1 MNELNPVALDQPAL
15 QHTVPPAGPGR
26 WHPAP
31 LVQASFALHA
41 LALPVLLLQPGEW
54 PWVLGALLAN
64 HLLLSTAV
72 LFPRGRLLGPNMVRL
87 PAAAVARGEVALTF
101 DDGPDQQVTPQVLA
115 LLEARGLKASFFCVG
130 AKAAAHPDLLR
141 EIVRRGHSVENH
153 SQRHHPAFAFF
164 GYAGLARE
172 VDAAQAAIA
181 GITGRAPQFFRAPA
195 GFRSPMLDPVLA
207 RRGLHYTSWT
217 RRGFDA
223 VERDPAKVLA
233 RLTCDLAAG
242 DVLLLHDGG
251 AARTRDGVPL
261 VLAVLPALLERIA
274 AHGFQPVTLPAA
286 CGEQAVTER
295 AG

>member
-1 MNELNPVALDQPAL
+1 
-15 QHTVPPAGPGR
+15 
-26 WHPAP
+26 
-31 LVQASFALHA
+31 
-41 LALPVLLLQPGEW
+41 
-54 PWVLGALLAN
+54 
-64 HLLLSTAV
+64 
-72 LFPRGRLLGPNMVRL
+72 
-87 PAAAVARGEVALTF
+87 
-101 DDGPDQQVTPQVLA
+101 
-115 LLEARGLKASFFCVG
+115 
-130 AKAAAHPDLLR
+130 
-141 EIVRRGHSVENH
+141 
-153 SQRHHPAFAFF
+153 
-164 GYAGLARE
+164 
-172 VDAAQAAIA
+172 
-181 GITGRAPQFFRAPA
+181 
-195 GFRSPMLDPVLA
+195 MLDPVLA